1 MLKYKI
7 RTFNRELYLKIEN
20 PLQNFFLDSKCIF
33 TSDLSFNLKF
43 VLKSDTHTHTQR
55 DTLEVFLPPLP
66 LYLFPSWVKHFC
78 FLSCQE
84 SFFIQM
90 CEILI
95 CTLINFIL
103 FAMSL

>member
-43 VLKSDTHTHTQR
+43 VLKSDTHTHTKGHIR
-55 DTLEVFLPPLP
+55 SISPTPSPLPVPFLGETLLLSFLSRVFLYPN
-66 LYLFPSWVKHFC
+66 V
-78 FLSCQE
+78 
-84 SFFIQM
+84 
-90 CEILI
+90 
-95 CTLINFIL
+95 
-103 FAMSL
+103 